1 MIKNKMQMHYNIFME
16 IKDLKKNMATNL
28 RQLRAKSKLSQEK
41 LSEMTGISQQFI
53 CNIETEKV
61 NPSIETM
68 LKIANALGVKLN
80 DLVY

>member
-1 MIKNKMQMHYNIFME
+1 MQLVYNEIME
-16 IKDLKKNMATNL
+16 IFDLKKNIASNL
-28 RQLRAKSKLSQEK
+28 RQYRAKKKISQEK
-41 LSEMTGISQQFI
+41 LSDLTGISQQFI

-68 LKIANALGVKLN
+68 LKIANALEITLN